1 MAIVRQAAPHRE
13 TKGKGTMRNGLGSK
27 AWLAIAH
34 LVFFAVPSM
43 GLSGCGETA
52 KPVTPASANE
62 VHSYFGSPFPAY
74 ANSQSIIDHGTTQ
87 ISVSTAPF
95 GTPAPQVSGTF
106 TTAPTGF
113 LSIAENFAAGVP
125 DSSMMF
131 PNPGQPLKGAWAVE
145 IPGAGALAN
154 LLNLNLTQ
162 SSVIPIPAG
171 PAAMVENSACP
182 SFPQSSAPFLYVT
195 VPALNVNSTTSSA
208 DFGGVAI
215 STRGSAVTLAV
226 QSFLIGSSAP
236 TSSTVTGGCSDSFF
250 GPLTTYP
257 LNSFGAIT
265 TSLDSIAIGASGL
278 LIDSFAANGTNG
290 AFGQN
295 SAVSGVI
302 GVAVP
307 SSPVDVSAVVGAK
320 YNGFIYAPQN
330 SNTSAVP
337 LTYDI
342 HVLAAAFGDS
352 TATSPSCSSLQTSLT
367 ANHGQGAGTV
377 AALPS
382 ANSLYGG
389 EFLTTSSAGLVNDP
403 TGANGSENCDV
414 VIDLG
419 QQDSATNGLFPNAAV
434 FIGSNYP
441 PFSANNPWVCPATCA
456 VSFPAAAVVG
466 QVQGQFVI
474 FVVASSQSIP
484 PAQLPGSPGSPVSQP
499 VGIPQP
505 VGIYLFQKSP

>member
-1 MAIVRQAAPHRE
+1 MAFVKHVFTHRE
-13 TKGKGTMRNGLGSK
+13 TRGKNLMHCGSCSK
-27 AWLAIAH
+27 VTSSIAYPVLFLA
-34 LVFFAVPSM
+34 
-43 GLSGCGETA
+43 LSVGCGGYGETA
-52 KPVTPASANE
+52 KPVTPTSANE
-62 VHSYFGSPFPAY
+62 VHSYFGGPFPAY
-74 ANSQSIIDHGTTQ
+74 ANSESIIDHAASQ

-106 TTAPTGF
+106 ATAPTGF
-113 LSIAENFAAGVP
+113 LKITENFAAGVP

-131 PNPGQPLKGAWAVE
+131 PNPGQPLTGAWAVE
-145 IPGAGALAN
+145 IPEAGALAN

-162 SSVIPIPAG
+162 PSVVPIPAG
-171 PAAMVENSACP
+171 PAAMAENTVCP
-182 SFPQSSAPFLYVT
+182 SFPQPAPFLYVT
-195 VPALNVNSTTSSA
+195 VPALNVNGATNSV
-208 DFGGVAI
+208 DFGGVDIAVQ
-215 STRGSAVTLAV
+215 GSAVTFSA

-236 TSSTVTGGCSDSFF
+236 TPSTVTGGCSDSFF

-257 LNSFGAIT
+257 LNSFGPTA
-265 TSLDSIAIGASGL
+265 TSLDRIAISASGL

-295 SAVSGVI
+295 STASGVI
-302 GVAVP
+302 GVAAP
-307 SSPVDVSAVVGAK
+307 SNPVDVAAVTSAR
-320 YNGFIYAPQN
+320 YNGFVYAPQN

-342 HVLAAAFGDS
+342 QVLAAAFGDN
-352 TATSPSCSSLQTSLT
+352 TATSQSCSSLQTSIA

-382 ANSLYGG
+382 SNSLFGG
-389 EFLTTSSAGLVNDP
+389 EFLTTTSTGSVNDP

-441 PFSANNPWVCPATCA
+441 PFSANNPWVCPTTCA

-474 FVVASSQSIP
+474 FVVASSQSNP
-484 PAQLPGSPGSPVSQP
+484 QAQLPGSPGSAVTQP
-499 VGIPQP
+499 VGVPQP
-505 VGIYLFQKSP
+505 VGIYLFQKSQ

>member
-1 MAIVRQAAPHRE
+1 MAFVRQGVTHRE
-13 TKGKGTMRNGLGSK
+13 SGGGNPMRGGLRSK
-27 AWLAIAH
+27 VMPFITFLA
-34 LVFFAVPSM
+34 LFAELPL
-43 GLSGCGETA
+43 GLCGCGETA
-52 KPVTPASANE
+52 KPVTPTSAND

-74 ANSQSIIDHGTTQ
+74 ANSASIIDHSATR

-95 GTPAPQVSGTF
+95 GTPVPQVSGTF

-113 LSIAENFAAGVP
+113 LSIVENFAAGVP
-125 DSSMMF
+125 DFSMMF

-162 SSVIPIPAG
+162 SSVVPIPAG
-171 PAAMVENSACP
+171 PAAMVQNTVCP
-182 SFPQSSAPFLYVT
+182 SFPQPAPFLYVT
-195 VPALNVNSTTSSA
+195 VPALNANSTTSIA
-208 DFGGVAI
+208 DFGGVAM
-215 STRGSAVTLAV
+215 STRGSAVTFAA

-257 LNSFGAIT
+257 LNSFGAAA
-265 TSLDSIAIGASGL
+265 TSVDTVAIGGSGL
-278 LIDSFAANGTNG
+278 LIDSFVANGTNG

-307 SSPVDVSAVVGAK
+307 SSPVDVSAVNGAK

-330 SNTSAVP
+330 NNTSAVP

-342 HVLAAAFGDS
+342 HVLAAAFGDR
-352 TATSPSCSSLQTSLT
+352 TATSTSCSSLRTSLA

-389 EFLTTSSAGLVNDP
+389 EFLTTTGAGVANDP

-414 VIDLG
+414 AIDLG
-419 QQDSATNGLFPNAAV
+419 QQDSMSNGLFPNATV

-474 FVVASSQSIP
+474 FVVASSQSNP
-484 PAQLPGSPGSPVSQP
+484 PAQLPGSPSQP
-499 VGIPQP
+499 VGVPQP
-505 VGIYLFQKSP
+505 VGIYLFQRSQ